1 MVDKDMFQSMILDE
15 FYKQLPDDYTLT
27 VKDVFD
33 AAKAGDAAALETVR
47 KTVRML
53 SRMLAAV
60 SCVAATV
67 LLVVRLSR
75 KPDPAVLYV
84 NRKSISEEEQEKDTK
99 N

>member
-1 MVDKDMFQSMILDE
+1 ME
-15 FYKQLPDDYTLT
+15 FRGLR
-27 VKDVFD
+27 VFAWYGLGRAIIEGLRTD
-33 AAKAGDAAALETVR
+33 SLYLFGTGIRV
-47 KTVRML
+47 
-53 SRMLAAV
+53 SQPLAAV